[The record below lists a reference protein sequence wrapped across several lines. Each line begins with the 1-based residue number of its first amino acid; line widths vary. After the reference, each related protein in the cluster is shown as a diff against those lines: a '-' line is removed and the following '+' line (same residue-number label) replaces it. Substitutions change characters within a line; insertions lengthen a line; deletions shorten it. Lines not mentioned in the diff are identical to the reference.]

1 MLKYHNQPA
10 HTMVLYVD
18 DREND
23 ILIHKLYARMGN
35 RDFGPNGQ
43 VQVKRLQSADYI
55 IGDWGIEA
63 KEINDLYH
71 SILGHGRSRTI
82 VGQLQDLEESFDR
95 PMLVVYGEQLK
106 PFIPGKKMNRK
117 LFAIEKRRMEQT
129 ILNFKITFQLRFP
142 NISFMQFGTMDEF
155 VNYLAINH
163 TQKTHVGVSQQTHNA
178 KKTER
183 VHPQVLALSALP
195 GITEEQAEDM
205 LERMGGLRNIMR
217 LRTRQKDLMET
228 KGVGRSRARK
238 ILSLRDD
245 YNLDISVTDE
255 PAPE

>member
-1 MLKYHNQPA
+1 
-10 HTMVLYVD
+10 MVLYVD

-23 ILIHKLYARMGN
+23 VLIHKLYARMGN

-82 VGQLQDLEESFDR
+82 VGQLQDLEENFQT
-95 PMLVVYGEQLK
+95 PMLVVYGSELK

-117 LFAIEKRRMEQT
+117 LYAIEKRRMEQT
-129 ILNFKITFQLRFP
+129 ILNFKLNFQLRFP
-142 NISFMQFGTMDEF
+142 NIAFMQLDTMDEF
-155 VNYLAINH
+155 VNFLAINH
-163 TQKTHVGVSQQTHNA
+163 TQKTHVGVGQEVHNA
-178 KKTER
+178 KKIEKM
-183 VHPQVLALSALP
+183 HPQVLALSALP
-195 GITEEQAEDM
+195 GITVEQAEDM
-205 LERMGGLRNIMR
+205 LERTGGLKNILR

-228 KGVGRSRARK
+228 KGIGRSRARK
-238 ILSLRDD
+238 ILSLRED
-245 YNLDISVTDE
+245 YKSDISVTEE

>member
-1 MLKYHNQPA
+1 
-10 HTMVLYVD
+10 MVLYVD

-23 ILIHKLYARMGN
+23 VLIHKLYARMGN

-82 VGQLQDLEESFDR
+82 VGQLQDLEENFQT
-95 PMLVVYGEQLK
+95 PMLVVYGSELK

-117 LFAIEKRRMEQT
+117 LYAIEKRRMEQT
-129 ILNFKITFQLRFP
+129 ILNFKLNFQLRFP
-142 NISFMQFGTMDEF
+142 NIAFMQLDTMDEF
-155 VNYLAINH
+155 VNFLAINH
-163 TQKTHVGVSQQTHNA
+163 TQKTHVGVGQEVHNA
-178 KKTER
+178 KKIEKM
-183 VHPQVLALSALP
+183 HPQVLALSALP

-205 LERMGGLRNIMR
+205 LERMGGLRNILR
-217 LRTRQKDLMET
+217 LRTRQKDLMAT
-228 KGVGRSRARK
+228 KGIGRSRARK
-238 ILSLRDD
+238 ILSLRED
-245 YNLDISVTDE
+245 YKSDISVIE
-255 PAPE
+255 GPASE